1 MKQRDID
8 IKSNDNTLF
17 VTEQCNNRCV
27 MCCQP
32 PKRVND
38 IDLYF
43 AQNIERVKN
52 AAAGGHWIVRHFL
65 IWYTDSDL
73 RMNCRKR
80 HERQ

>member
-1 MKQRDID
+1 MFRI
-8 IKSNDNTLF
+8 LPVF
-17 VTEQCNNRCV
+17 
-27 MCCQP
+27 
-32 PKRVND
+32 
-38 IDLYF
+38 
-43 AQNIERVKN
+43 IECVKN